1 MRQQRASLAVHLALY
16 FLFFDPPL
24 ANSACRSTVVFP
36 AFYAG
41 VLSLSLSLSSLRGWC
56 HVKAGLSK
64 SDLQPCSLD
73 FFISLGVAAVADV
86 VTSKE
91 FEKLS
96 WLNLAKYL
104 LLHLTRMPFNLPTKE
119 DAMLQATDIRR
130 HPAPVICSPSLSLRH
145 QAWRPL
151 LDARELGHSAHGHQG
166 RREWL

>member
-1 MRQQRASLAVHLALY
+1 MHLALY

-41 VLSLSLSLSSLRGWC
+41 VLSLLSLLSLRGWC

-73 FFISLGVAAVADV
+73 FFINLGGAAVGDV

-91 FEKLS
+91 FEKL
-96 WLNLAKYL
+96 
-104 LLHLTRMPFNLPTKE
+104 
-119 DAMLQATDIRR
+119 
-130 HPAPVICSPSLSLRH
+130 
-145 QAWRPL
+145 
-151 LDARELGHSAHGHQG
+151 
-166 RREWL
+166 